1 MAIKKITLLAF
12 TLLSLKDAVFAQTDW
27 GWDWKDSSKVAVKDK
42 PQFNQFL
49 NNQFPYPAK
58 PSSQGELGFSLGY
71 SQIFGD
77 ITAKPGIGLGVSW
90 RKALNH
96 TFSYRWG
103 FNGSLNVGEAS
114 AAQKRIGGADY
125 RNAQYSLS
133 FDILSS
139 LNTAS
144 HYRGNPKTNVYVVS
158 GLSLIA
164 TNTHKRSA
172 TGQYQTMTSPGG
184 SDFPATEDFLF
195 GITFGGKDKRSW
207 GILPALN
214 LGGGIAFKLDNKI
227 NLAIEQKF
235 SLVNYDFLD
244 AFGSAYPTYVPP
256 TPAVSSKAKDV
267 ISFTSVRLN
276 INLGDESKKIQP
288 LWWINPN
295 NFVYNELNTPK
306 HMKLP
311 KVVLPDADKDGVTD
325 QFDLQPN
332 TPAGAP
338 VDSHGVAKDTD
349 GDGVLDYKDKE
360 PLTSQKCFPV
370 NNDGIG
376 SCPESACCKEIK
388 DLLASGAFVK
398 QSDKKEVLTNLPT
411 IQFKNKSSKLTKQDE
426 ELISSIA
433 KKLNENPDAKIKL
446 IGYGASSKA
455 AQQLSWERVNA
466 VKKHLVEKLG
476 ISENRII
483 FTYGLEGDAN
493 TVDIQ
498 GTTEEGPSTVPAPH
512 PNLKGAA
519 KATSRKR

>member
-58 PSSQGELGFSLGY
+58 PNSQAELAFGLGY
-71 SQIFGD
+71 ASVIGD
-77 ITAKPGIGLGVSW
+77 LNSGLGGVLSVSY
-90 RKALNH
+90 RKALGHN
-96 TFSYRWG
+96 FSYRYNFSTSIATG
-103 FNGSLNVGEAS
+103 KPSDYQAS
-114 AAQKRIGGADY
+114 ATIGAKKYTNYAQSLGADLVFAI
-125 RNAQYSLS
+125 NP
-133 FDILSS
+133 
-139 LNTAS
+139 AS
-144 HYRGNPKTNVYVVS
+144 YYRGNPKTSFYAFAGMSIQGVSVTKDGKSFRGYNNFLYSGDGLITEGFNKTSFVVS
-158 GLSLIA
+158 A
-164 TNTHKRSA
+164 
-172 TGQYQTMTSPGG
+172 
-184 SDFPATEDFLF
+184 
-195 GITFGGKDKRSW
+195 
-207 GILPALN
+207 PALN
-214 LGGGIAFKLDNKI
+214 GGVGVAFKINDKI
-227 NLAIEQKF
+227 NLGLEQRF
-235 SLVNYDFLD
+235 IYTQNDFFD
-244 AFGSAYPTYVPP
+244 GSNGTPDNASAAGAVPR
-256 TPAVSSKAKDV
+256 TSSQILKIRDRDYF
-267 ISFTSVRLN
+267 SFTSVKLN
-276 INLGDESKKIQP
+276 INIGDASKKVQP

-295 NFVYNELNTPK
+295 NFVYSELNTPK

-376 SCPESACCKEIK
+376 TCPESACCKEIK

-398 QSDKKEVLTNLPT
+398 QGDKKEVLTNLPT
-411 IQFKNKSSKLTKQDE
+411 IQFKNKANSLTKQDE
-426 ELISSIA
+426 ELLSSIA

-466 VKKHLVEKLG
+466 IKKHLVEKLG

-519 KATSRKR
+519 KATSKKR